1 MTRINITVALV
12 TLLIIGLVALQVD
25 ANQEHQLV
33 ITLEDQQAR
42 VQNIKKIVNDKYRQ
56 GYRVK
61 HLQIYAYHDGLSSQT
76 SEECIIIFEKK

>member
-12 TLLIIGLVALQVD
+12 ALLIIGLVALQVD
-25 ANQEHQLV
+25 ASQEHQLV

-61 HLQIYAYHDGLSSQT
+61 HLQIYAYYDTYNDHT
-76 SEECIIIFEKK
+76 HEECIIIFEKK